1 MLKRTNCHG
10 YRGSPQREPHGRRE
24 GPRDA
29 LNEACQADSPL
40 HLRGTLAAP
49 ADPLTVYGE
58 SCVRLFKVVAVSA
71 LPDAPQGLDELLQFF
86 TTAAQAKT

>member
-29 LNEACQADSPL
+29 LNEACQADSKH
-40 HLRGTLAAP
+40 HLERTLRRACRP
-49 ADPLTVYGE
+49 FDSLGRIL
-58 SCVRLFKVVAVSA
+58 CRLFKVVAVSA